1 METKEDQIEKPEQ
14 KVSQTEESFER
25 LFNQLERDMPEDCP
39 GLSAMKDT
47 LRDEGLEIE

>member
-25 LFNQLERDMPEDCP
+25 LFNQLEEDMPDDCP
-39 GLSAMKDT
+39 CLSVMKDA
-47 LRDEGLEIE
+47 LREKGLEIE